1 LDAEE
6 FGRWF
11 EGAAKTLVSAER
23 DVASGDFNW
32 ACFKAHQAVEKAL
45 KALLWGVGK
54 PAFGHSLIKLVD
66 KVFEV
71 SGGRVEWV
79 ADNCMRLDKY
89 YTATRYPDVWESG
102 FPEEYFSRGE
112 AEEALDR
119 AAKVVEWVKA
129 VWASLS
135 KGG

>member
-1 LDAEE
+1 
-6 FGRWF
+6 
-11 EGAAKTLVSAER
+11 
-23 DVASGDFNW
+23 
-32 ACFKAHQAVEKAL
+32 L

-54 PAFGHSLIKLVD
+54 PAFSHSPIKLVD

-102 FPEEYFSRGE
+102 FPEEYFSSGE

-135 KGG
+135 RDG

>member
-1 LDAEE
+1 
-6 FGRWF
+6 
-11 EGAAKTLVSAER
+11 
-23 DVASGDFNW
+23 
-32 ACFKAHQAVEKAL
+32 L

-54 PAFGHSLIKLVD
+54 PAFSHSPIKLVD

-71 SGGRVEWV
+71 SGGRVERV
-79 ADNCMRLDKY
+79 TDNCMRLDKY

-102 FPEEYFSRGE
+102 FPEEYFSSGE

-119 AAKVVEWVKA
+119 DAKVIEWVKA

-135 KGG
+135 RDG